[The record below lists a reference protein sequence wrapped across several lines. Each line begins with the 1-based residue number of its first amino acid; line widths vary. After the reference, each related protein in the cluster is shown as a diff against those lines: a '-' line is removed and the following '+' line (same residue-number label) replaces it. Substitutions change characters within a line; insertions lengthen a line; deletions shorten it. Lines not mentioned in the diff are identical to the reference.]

1 MSHVLHN
8 SIKNIPRH
16 RQQPSPLLVLVAQNV
31 ILDIHDLPDL
41 DGVGH
46 VGKGEGRVESDIL
59 VRDFAKPGKGVRV
72 RGVGTSNVGLSGGPV
87 LLLPLV
93 PDAVDLGVV
102 EEEERVAGGGVG
114 VCHLKGCVSWSGRI

>member
-1 MSHVLHN
+1 MYPITALKTSQRTDN
-8 SIKNIPRH
+8 N
-16 RQQPSPLLVLVAQNV
+16 PSSLLVLVAENI
-31 ILDIHDLPDL
+31 ILDIHDLLDL

-72 RGVGTSNVGLSGGPV
+72 RGVGTSNVGFSGGPV